1 MGGRDGG
8 GKREGVHMSVQA
20 DVWVEVAERKMGC
33 LVWRSSQDDDA
44 RRC

>member
-20 DVWVEVAERKMGC
+20 DVWVEVAERKRGC
-33 LVWRSSQDDDA
+33 PGLPCVEKFTR
-44 RRC
+44 